1 MTEETTA
8 VVNVPSA
15 AEAVPETPAAAEAE
29 ESAEAVSLSDEEA
42 KRAIEAILF
51 AAGEPLKIGTLA
63 DALEKTPKET
73 QRLVSELEQTYA
85 ERGIL
90 LIRLDDACQLVSKP
104 AYIGFIRRALH
115 IRMGGSLSSA
125 GMETLAIVAYHQ
137 PVTRSFIEQIRGT
150 DSTHSI
156 SSLLE
161 RGLIEV
167 CGRLDVPG
175 KPNLYRTTA
184 DFLRAFGLSSLSELP
199 QLDL

>member
-1 MTEETTA
+1 MTEAENTGQPTMET
-8 VVNVPSA
+8 
-15 AEAVPETPAAAEAE
+15 EAE
-29 ESAEAVSLSDEEA
+29 ESTEAVSLSDGEA
-42 KRAIEAILF
+42 KHAIEAMLF
-51 AAGEPLKIGTLA
+51 AAGEPLKIAALA

-73 QRLVSELEQTYA
+73 NRLISELEQTYGD
-85 ERGIL
+85 RGIL

-104 AYIGFIRRALH
+104 AYVGFIRRVLH

-161 RGLIEV
+161 RGMIEV

-184 DFLRAFGLSSLSELP
+184 DFLRAFGLSSLNELP